1 MAMDTE
7 MKHISMAT
15 PKFAWFLCAMMV
27 LALSTSMEP
36 DCAASELTRA
46 DTEASM
52 QLQMDKTAVVDAD
65 GAAFPPAQGR
75 GGILAATD
83 GPELCNDNFYHPSKL
98 ERLFQAHAND
108 WTNNVDTLCQHLAW
122 QDWDRENLAGEP
134 IAGPMF
140 SRVCRKGQPLQVI
153 EPLAGILRDPNFIC
167 AGKEDVLKFGINWLV
182 LADKN
187 VKWLHPDSKRLLF
200 DAGGSRFNEAM
211 HFFVRKYQERGIVFD
226 HIYVWEATKQGIDD
240 YWQDVP
246 HDIQA
251 FWKKRLTFYNGVPV
265 TADKLDMVNNPVN
278 RIHRHCSPKD
288 FCAFKLDI
296 DTPEVEAPLVQQ
308 LLASP
313 ERTRSSLDEFFFEHH
328 VHGLMESEGWGG
340 SVTGTFA
347 DSYQIFARLRELGVR
362 AHSWI

>member
-1 MAMDTE
+1 MAMARGI
-7 MKHISMAT
+7 KHVPMAI
-15 PKFAWFLCAMMV
+15 PKLTCFFCAMIV
-27 LALSTSMEP
+27 PALSTSIEP
-36 DCAASELTRA
+36 DCAPSELTRI
-46 DTEASM
+46 DTEAAM
-52 QLQMDKTAVVDAD
+52 QLQMDKTVDAD
-65 GAAFPPAQGR
+65 GVAFPSAQGR
-75 GGILAATD
+75 GGSLAATD
-83 GPELCNDNFYHPSKL
+83 GPELCNRDFYHPSKL

-108 WTNNVDTLCQHLAW
+108 WTKNVDTLCHHMAW
-122 QDWDRENLAGEP
+122 QEWDRENLAGER

-140 SRVCRKGQPLQVI
+140 SRVCRKGQPMQVI

-167 AGKEDVLKFGINWLV
+167 AGMEDVLKFSVNWLV

-187 VKWLHPDSKRLLF
+187 IKWFRSGSKRVLF
-200 DAGGSRFNEAM
+200 DAGGSRFNDAM

-226 HIYVWEATKQGIDD
+226 HIYVWEATPQGIDD

-246 HDIQA
+246 DDVRA

-265 TADKLDMVNNPVN
+265 TADKHDMVNNPVN
-278 RIHRHCSPKD
+278 RIHRHCSPED

-296 DTPEVEAPLVQQ
+296 DTPSVEAPLVQQ

-328 VHGLMESEGWGG
+328 VHGLMEHHGW
-340 SVTGTFA
+340 SPVTGTFA
-347 DSYQIFARLRELGVR
+347 DSYHLFARLRELGVR